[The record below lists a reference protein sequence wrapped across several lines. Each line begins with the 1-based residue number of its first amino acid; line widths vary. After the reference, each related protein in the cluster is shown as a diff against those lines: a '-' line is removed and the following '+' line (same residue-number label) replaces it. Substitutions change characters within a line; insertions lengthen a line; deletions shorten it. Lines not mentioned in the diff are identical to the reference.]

1 MAARPEVWSE
11 VSVAPSSEVSA
22 EENTVSVV
30 VPSGAYTDVVRLV
43 TAGFVSQIGF
53 GFEAIDDVQLAI
65 ELLLHSVP
73 AQGERVTVTLA
84 SSAAGLKA
92 TVTSFDEGA
101 LRRHLGGDD
110 STPLDLISVIQR
122 LVDSVEVVE
131 GPEAAVVLR
140 KQSGAIA

>member
-1 MAARPEVWSE
+1 M
-11 VSVAPSSEVSA
+11 APSSEVSA

-92 TVTSFDEGA
+92 TVTSFDEAA